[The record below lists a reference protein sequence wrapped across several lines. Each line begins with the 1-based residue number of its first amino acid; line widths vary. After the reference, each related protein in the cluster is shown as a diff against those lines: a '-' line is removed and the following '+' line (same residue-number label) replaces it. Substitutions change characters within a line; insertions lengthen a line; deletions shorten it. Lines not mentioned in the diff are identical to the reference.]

1 MNFTKILDGK
11 NSSLKQRIIG
21 LCINDGDY
29 SLADLS
35 KELDTSIPT
44 TTKLVGEL
52 VDDGLLVEIGKL
64 GTNGGRRPS
73 IFGLNPSAGY
83 FVGVDIR
90 RKFIGFA
97 VTDFKGAVIDI
108 ARPRTLL
115 GYISERSTNTTAQIE
130 IAVQN
135 T

>member
-1 MNFTKILDGK
+1 
-11 NSSLKQRIIG
+11 
-21 LCINDGDY
+21 
-29 SLADLS
+29 LS

-52 VDDGLLVEIGKL
+52 LEDGLLMDMGKV

-73 IFGLNPSAGY
+73 IYGLNPSAGY

-97 VTDFKGAVIDI
+97 VTDCTECGDI
-108 ARPRTLL
+108 KNISHEKNLL
-115 GYISERSTNTTAQIE
+115 
-130 IAVQN
+130 
-135 T
+135 

>member
-11 NSSLKQRIIG
+11 NSSMKQRIIG

-64 GTNGGRRPS
+64 
-73 IFGLNPSAGY
+73 
-83 FVGVDIR
+83 
-90 RKFIGFA
+90 
-97 VTDFKGAVIDI
+97 
-108 ARPRTLL
+108 
-115 GYISERSTNTTAQIE
+115 
-130 IAVQN
+130 
-135 T
+135 